1 MNFKKNIIISI
12 ISIFGL
18 GFLAHNMYEW
28 FPNKFTSIFF
38 PVNESI
44 YEHQKMI
51 FTSIMFYGIIEY
63 FLLRKTKYNN
73 LPLALVTSALVTM
86 ALVVSIFTPVYYLL
100 DKKDNLFVTLGIYLF
115 AIIMGQI
122 VSYYILKNKTNYKK
136 LNIVSLISIP
146 VIFTILAILTYYPP
160 KNELFYDKTEQKYG
174 IYTYYD

>member
-1 MNFKKNIIISI
+1 MNLKKIIIISI

-44 YEHQKMI
+44 FEHQKMI
-51 FTSIMFYGIIEY
+51 FTSIMFFGIIEY

-73 LPLALVTSALVTM
+73 LPLAIVTSALVTM
-86 ALVVSIFTPVYYLL
+86 VLVISIFTPVYYLMN
-100 DKKDNLFVTLGIYLF
+100 KKDNLIVTLSIYLF
-115 AIIMGQI
+115 SIIIGQI
-122 VSYYILKNKTNYKK
+122 ISYYILKSKNNYKT
-136 LNIVSLISIP
+136 LNIISLISIP
-146 VIFTILAILTYYPP
+146 IIFTVLAILTYYPP

-174 IYTYYD
+174 IYTYYE